1 MNIENYNKIVEYNVQ
16 GTNRRMRLFNKI
28 VSSEEAYLIGYLLGD
43 GSYNAPTSKRSA
55 RLGISSIDN
64 NIITNICNY
73 FTPDTSI
80 SSLVPIN
87 KTRNIKTDK
96 LSYRFTFPS
105 KFKDT
110 FNKFGI
116 LSKKDTRNYF
126 NIPKEYMNSMLLG
139 LVDADGF
146 ISFGKRKDRNRLW
159 GNITITHQNGN
170 MLSKLQT
177 YLADN
182 LNVIT
187 TLNKRATEDC
197 WDLKTSKLSSVSI
210 LIKFMLSSNSSI
222 YSTSKR
228 EIQQSFLKSYA
239 TYTG

>member
-43 GSYNAPTSKRSA
+43 GSYNASTSKRSA
-55 RLGISSIDN
+55 RLSISSIDN

-116 LSKKDTRNYF
+116 LFKKDTRNYF

-187 TLNKRATEDC
+187 TLNKRSTEDC
-197 WDLKTSKLSSVSI
+197 WDLKTSKLSSIAI
-210 LIKFMLSSNSSI
+210 LIKFMLNSNSSI